1 MFPRPGRRYS
11 SVYYSPKMGPQ
22 IFTSS
27 KYNLDKFG
35 TNQEVFGSFPVVF
48 LITDI

>member
-22 IFTSS
+22 IFASS

-35 TNQEVFGSFPVVF
+35 TNQEVFRSFPVVF